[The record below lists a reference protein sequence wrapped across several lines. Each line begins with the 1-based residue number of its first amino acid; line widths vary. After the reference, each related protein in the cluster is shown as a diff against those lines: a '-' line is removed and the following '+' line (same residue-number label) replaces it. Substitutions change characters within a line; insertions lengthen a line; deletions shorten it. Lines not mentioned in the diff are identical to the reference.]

1 MSGRRLEITREAI
14 EMAAKDP
21 AQISTRVALA
31 KFTAQLFDNV
41 GAVLHLSG
49 NIVGPD
55 RKSGASPFG
64 HGSDETVA
72 ISLLLRIASQLISA
86 STDLFLDGRAYAA
99 AALIR
104 QMVEVE
110 YLAWAFETRNHDAE
124 RWLRSSKGERQEFF
138 TPAKLRKAAGE
149 QFRSKDYGY
158 HCELGGHPVPTSG
171 ILLND
176 QISVAQML
184 LSDSLGHAGR
194 VWDHLVSWARL
205 QNEPFIL
212 EHAAEMSSRFTEWKS
227 KDALIDLP
235 PPPWFCGADSQVSN
249 DMSASGQ
256 PSSRH
261 HQGCRPWITA
271 RWVRVSTHKP
281 WLP

>member
-1 MSGRRLEITREAI
+1 MEITREAI
-14 EMAAKDP
+14 EAAATDP
-21 AQISTRVALA
+21 AQISARVATA
-31 KFTAQLFDNV
+31 KFTAQLFDKV

-49 NIVGPD
+49 HIVGPD

-86 STDLFLDGRAYAA
+86 STDLFSDGRAYAA

-124 RWLRSSKGERQEFF
+124 RWLRSNKDERQEFF

-149 QFRSKDYGY
+149 RFRSKDYGY
-158 HCELGGHPVPTSG
+158 HCELGGHPVPTSA
-171 ILLND
+171 ILLKD
-176 QISVAQML
+176 QLSVAQML

-194 VWDHLVSWARL
+194 IWDHLVSWARL
-205 QNEPFIL
+205 QNEPFVL
-212 EHAAEMSSRFTEWKS
+212 EHAAEMSSRFADWKS

-235 PPPWFCGADSQVSN
+235 PPP
-249 DMSASGQ
+249 
-256 PSSRH
+256 
-261 HQGCRPWITA
+261 
-271 RWVRVSTHKP
+271 
-281 WLP
+281 